1 MEFGLWF
8 EPEMVNPD
16 SELFRAHPDWVLG
29 VEGVDQVPFRS
40 QLALDISRTEVA
52 DYIFHAIDAVLRE
65 QQPMLARAE
74 PYVTNPSI
82 VRDIIDAGTDQAR
95 AVAQETMRDVRAAI
109 GLAY

>member
-1 MEFGLWF
+1 MPTDPARVKRTDVGDPSRCPVWQFHKVYSPAETQ
-8 EPEMVNPD
+8 V
-16 SELFRAHPDWVLG
+16 WVDKG
-29 VEGVDQVPFRS
+29 CRS
-40 QLALDISRTEVA
+40 AGIGCLECKQPV
-52 DYIFHAIDAVLRE
+52 IDAVLRE